1 MKNIVCFDTET
12 TGVDIQKDKIIQI
25 AMVKFDPENYQ
36 TVETLQKY
44 TIPEGDW
51 DIPPE
56 ATEVHHLTKEFILQN
71 GVPFKSVAHDIIAFF
86 DGCDILSYNGNNF
99 DVAILQNNLEAVGVK
114 WTLPDCKYYDSMI
127 IEKKIHGMRLV
138 DVYNRYFG
146 EDFEAHDAFADVNAT
161 IKVFQKQ
168 METHKET
175 IDNMNLE
182 ILSPD
187 GFLKRDQNNEV
198 VFAFGKYK
206 DKPVYQICSSDAGY
220 IRWIWEQNFSPI
232 TKQNIEKAYKQHNK
246 QN

>member
-25 AMVKFDPENYQ
+25 AMVKFDSENFQ
-36 TVETLQKY
+36 TVDSFQKY
-44 TIPEGDW
+44 TIPEGDFV
-51 DIPPE
+51 IPPE

-71 GVPFKSVAHDIIAFF
+71 GVPFNDVAQQIIDFF

-99 DVAILQNNLEAVGVK
+99 DVAILQNNLAAVGVK

-127 IEKKIHGMRLV
+127 IEKKIFGMKLV
-138 DVYNRYFG
+138 DVYHRYYN

-168 METHKET
+168 MEQHKDL
-175 IDNMNLE
+175 IDSMDLD

-187 GFLKRDQNNEV
+187 GFLKRNADNIV
-198 VFAFGKYK
+198 VFAYGKYK
-206 DKPVYQICSSDAGY
+206 NRPVHEICQTDKAY
-220 IRWIWEQNFSPI
+220 IRWIWDKDFSPI
-232 TKQNIEKAYKQHNK
+232 TKQNIEKAYRQHCK
-246 QN
+246 